1 MISNEDLLPRDDGFH
16 TAEPTRE
23 THLISTAH
31 CLTDNERTL
40 RPKSLQY
47 LHHCFEFACFEFVC
61 FVEHAATYRGA
72 ANGSADTPPRGIT
85 TR

>member
-31 CLTDNERTL
+31 CLTDDERTL

-47 LHHCFEFACFEFVC
+47 LHHCFEFACFQFACFELAC
-61 FVEHAATYRGA
+61 FVEYAATYRSA
-72 ANGSADTPPRGIT
+72 ANGVANTPR
-85 TR
+85 